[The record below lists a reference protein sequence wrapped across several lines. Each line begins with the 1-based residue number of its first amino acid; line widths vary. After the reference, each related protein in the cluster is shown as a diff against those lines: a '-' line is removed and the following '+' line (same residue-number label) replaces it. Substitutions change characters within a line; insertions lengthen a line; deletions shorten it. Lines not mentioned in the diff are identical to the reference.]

1 MRLAS
6 STRTS
11 RNTVQTVEEMNRYIQ
26 SRTTDELKL
35 EFLMYKDTADIFVE
49 LLAIEINKRK
59 QYESSTRN
67 N

>member
-6 STRTS
+6 SLRTG

>member
-1 MRLAS
+1 MHLAS
-6 STRTS
+6 SLRTG

>member
-1 MRLAS
+1 MHLAS
-6 STRTS
+6 STRIGRS
-11 RNTVQTVEEMNRYIQ
+11 TVQTVAEMNRYIQ

-35 EFLMYKDTADIFVE
+35 EFSMYKDTADIFVE

-59 QYESSTRN
+59 QCENSTRN